1 MEIIH
6 GYSFLIRGSPG
17 SFLPSGRWNTNGP
30 GNRRSEPTQS
40 TNQGRENRVASHGC
54 PVAFSRRIL
63 KALRLPW
70 QPTTT
75 AARCNYLKNAR
86 RSPIPLAPPPPP
98 PLRGLLVQDDAKV
111 AAVFR
116 VTANRRYH
124 RIAPFFS
131 SLRPGIIST
140 SFQESCIFFSR
151 PNEQLR
157 HEKRES
163 LFPFPLH
170 LKSLNEILGD
180 LEKCE
185 TADIFTK
192 HYSRNILDLVRFL
205 LRGMAANHAAICSAI
220 TEWRTPIKM
229 PAIKEQDFKWLSRVC
244 SLARIVIR

>member
-131 SLRPGIIST
+131 SLRPGIISI
-140 SFQESCIFFSR
+140 SFQESCISFSR

-185 TADIFTK
+185 TADIFT
-192 HYSRNILDLVRFL
+192 NIIPGIF
-205 LRGMAANHAAICSAI
+205 
-220 TEWRTPIKM
+220 
-229 PAIKEQDFKWLSRVC
+229 
-244 SLARIVIR
+244 

>member
-157 HEKRES
+157 HEKRIP
-163 LFPFPLH
+163 LPAPF
-170 LKSLNEILGD
+170 KIFERDLGRSR
-180 LEKCE
+180 EMRNGGH
-185 TADIFTK
+185 FYK

-229 PAIKEQDFKWLSRVC
+229 PAIKEQDFKWLSRLC